1 MISISPEK
9 VCFIAIKARQ
19 FDVKV
24 LPTVQADE
32 GSNAVDEQ
40 FQDVLEDYP
49 DDPVVQE
56 IAGLIR
62 NLNEE
67 ELSNLVAL
75 TLIGR
80 GDFDADE
87 WEDAIAASEEDPV
100 RRRPAW
106 FLGQPLLGD
115 HLEEGLTAMGYS
127 CADYQNE
134 HL

>member
-1 MISISPEK
+1 MIGISPEK

-24 LPTVQADE
+24 LPAQQADE

-56 IAGLIR
+56 IVSAIR
-62 NLNEE
+62 HLNEE
-67 ELSNLVAL
+67 ELSNLIAL
-75 TLIGR
+75 TMVGR
-80 GDFDADE
+80 GDFDTDE
-87 WEDAIAASEEDPV
+87 WEDALAAAVEDPV
-100 RRRPAW
+100 RRRPRW

-115 HLEEGLTAMGYS
+115 HLEEALTQMGYS